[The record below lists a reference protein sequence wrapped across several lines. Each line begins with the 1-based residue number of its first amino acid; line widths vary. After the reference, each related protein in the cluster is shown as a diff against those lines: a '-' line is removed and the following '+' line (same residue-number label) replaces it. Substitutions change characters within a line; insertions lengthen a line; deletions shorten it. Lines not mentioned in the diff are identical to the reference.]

1 MGQGK
6 ELSNYAVPRPRRA
19 GFGRLFAQYLNSP
32 VDLGSWPGQL
42 CCQTSPEK
50 QNQEDVYL
58 YIESELL

>member
-6 ELSNYAVPRPRRA
+6 ELSKNVVSRPRTA

-32 VDLGSWPGQL
+32 GDLGSWPGQV
-42 CCQTSPEK
+42 CYQASPEK